1 MNNSIQQIS
10 IPHVF
15 EGERIRT
22 AITTC
27 GEVLFCAKDLCSA
40 LGIAWCGPG
49 STLRSV
55 PKEWQRCE
63 SFPTPGGIQK
73 VTFVNEAGAY
83 RLIFRSSKPR
93 MMAVANWVHTEVL
106 PAIRN
111 KPFFDDLPATQRIS
125 YSRQLVALTSQ
136 LATTQDAMLHKLLMD
151 ELRDLCNLMGRP
163 MPDTHLM
170 GKKVKKTEN

>member
-1 MNNSIQQIS
+1 
-10 IPHVF
+10 
-15 EGERIRT
+15 
-22 AITTC
+22 
-27 GEVLFCAKDLCSA
+27 
-40 LGIAWCGPG
+40 
-49 STLRSV
+49 
-55 PKEWQRCE
+55 
-63 SFPTPGGIQK
+63 
-73 VTFVNEAGAY
+73 
-83 RLIFRSSKPR
+83 